1 MNVAVT
7 GGLGTGKSTV
17 SKILAATLATELID
31 TDELCRLQMLPGAE
45 GFDKFRHTFGERFI
59 QDDGT
64 IDRLL
69 LKQEVFDNG
78 ELRAKLESI
87 LHPIVQLQVAARS
100 EVSSSRG
107 DILIVEVPLLYE
119 VGWQDRFDICVVV
132 YVPEE
137 LCLQRVMARDGIL
150 VKQVKQILDAQFPI
164 KKKLDNAHFIVD
176 NSGTFVSTVQQIAWL
191 SQKLNEKLS
200 GETKE

>member
-1 MNVAVT
+1 MNVAIT

-17 SKILAATLATELID
+17 SKILAATLETELID
-31 TDELCRLQMLPGAE
+31 TDELCRLQMMPGTE
-45 GFDKFRHTFGERFI
+45 GFEKFRLTFGERFI
-59 QDDGT
+59 QKDGT

-69 LKQEVFDNG
+69 LKQAIFDDG

-100 EVSSSRG
+100 RVCSGSG
-107 DILIVEVPLLYE
+107 DILVVEVPLLYE
-119 VGWQDRFDICVVV
+119 VGWQDLFDICVVV

-137 LCLQRVMARDGIL
+137 LCMQRVMMRDGIL
-150 VKQVKQILDAQFPI
+150 AEQIKQILNAQFPI
-164 KKKLDNAHFIVD
+164 KKKLDYAHFIVD

-191 SQKLNEKLS
+191 SKKLNEKLS
-200 GETKE
+200 LE

>member
-1 MNVAVT
+1 VNVAVT

-17 SKILAATLATELID
+17 SKILAATLETELLD
-31 TDELCRLQMLPGAE
+31 TDELCRLQMLPGTE
-45 GFDKFRHTFGERFI
+45 GFGKFRHTFGERFI

-69 LKQEVFDNG
+69 LKQAIFEDG

-100 EVSSSRG
+100 RECSIHG
-107 DILIVEVPLLYE
+107 DILVVEVPLLYE
-119 VGWQDRFDICVVV
+119 VGWQDAFDICVVV

-137 LCLQRVMARDGIL
+137 LCVQRVMTRDGIL
-150 VKQVKQILDAQFPI
+150 VEQIKQILNAQFPI
-164 KKKLDNAHFIVD
+164 KKKLDYAHFIVD

-191 SQKLNEKLS
+191 SKKLNQKLS
-200 GETKE
+200 GE

>member
-1 MNVAVT
+1 MNVAIT

-17 SKILAATLATELID
+17 SKILAATLETELID
-31 TDELCRLQMLPGAE
+31 TDELCRLQMLPGTE
-45 GFDKFRHTFGERFI
+45 GFEKFRLTFGERFI
-59 QDDGT
+59 QKDGT

-69 LKQEVFDNG
+69 LKQAIFDDG

-100 EVSSSRG
+100 RVCSGSG
-107 DILIVEVPLLYE
+107 DILVVEVPLLYE
-119 VGWQDRFDICVVV
+119 VGWQDLFDICVVV

-137 LCLQRVMARDGIL
+137 LCMQRVMMRDGIL
-150 VKQVKQILDAQFPI
+150 AEQIKQILNAQFPI
-164 KKKLDNAHFIVD
+164 KKKLDYAHFIVD

-191 SQKLNEKLS
+191 SKKLNEKLS
-200 GETKE
+200 LE